1 MTTTYSLDLI
11 WANGKHPYIYRNI
24 KKNHSTQSS
33 PKIEIVTRN
42 TLKEM
47 QILAAAELYERLL
60 YVDVLGL
67 SQKC

>member
-1 MTTTYSLDLI
+1 MENI
-11 WANGKHPYIYRNI
+11 HIYRSI